1 MTYGNDVDVI
11 FHDEYPTSYYIE
23 LLDQNNNVVL
33 NTTSYGQDTQ
43 NLSITLSGL
52 AAGKYT
58 INIQGK
64 GDDNIIA
71 TEDSETFNVTKIT
84 PQIVVDTSNVT
95 YPEDVV
101 VIIIA
106 AVDGNYTVKKADKHK
121 MSL

>member
-1 MTYGNDVDVI
+1 M
-11 FHDEYPTSYYIE
+11 
-23 LLDQNNNVVL
+23 DQNNNVVF

-71 TEDSETFNVTKIT
+71 TEDSATFNVTKLT
-84 PQIVVDTSNVT
+84 PVIQVNADDVI
-95 YPEDVV
+95 YPDDVV
-101 VIIIA
+101 V
-106 AVDGNYTVKKADKHK
+106 
-121 MSL
+121 MF